1 MLTRNADSF
10 VTKVMKIK
18 QDLADTSSELDEW
31 LSRRK
36 IRPEMG
42 LNLDEDDGQST
53 ISSSEN
59 QLIEKPYVIKE
70 SEAGRHD

>member
-53 ISSSEN
+53 ISSFEN
-59 QLIEKPYVIKE
+59 
-70 SEAGRHD
+70 